1 MIPVNPFF
9 TVLSYYPN
17 YGSLIYAHIT
27 KPITVPIPLPI
38 TVPLIFQLFP
48 VFNSGI
54 IAFTRILPP
63 AIENQ
68 AG

>member
-27 KPITVPIPLPI
+27 KPIPLPI
-38 TVPLIFQLFP
+38 TVPLIFQLSP